1 MSLPESERLL
11 RGRWC
16 GRTRV
21 VGRLPGGGSL
31 EPELEGW
38 GPPVKVESKQ
48 EGHLGGEIPGWS
60 AAHPGWC

>member
-1 MSLPESERLL
+1 M
-11 RGRWC
+11 
-16 GRTRV
+16 
-21 VGRLPGGGSL
+21 GRLPGGGSL